1 MNTLCN
7 YTQELIHGNFY
18 LKLKSRQLISD
29 TIINDVNMF
38 NLSSFLNIPNI
49 FARIYRVTNETIN
62 ISK

>member
-1 MNTLCN
+1 MQVLMNTLCN

-18 LKLKSRQLISD
+18 LKL
-29 TIINDVNMF
+29 N
-38 NLSSFLNIPNI
+38 